1 MRIYFL
7 TMTVC
12 CLWLMAAG
20 GRISA
25 QVLDLSQY
33 RQIVYQQT
41 NASSL
46 VTLRQ
51 PDDYYFFSV
60 LDADPDKAL
69 EYSPFMVYTPSTA
82 NEEFVMAEEG
92 TYYFAF
98 YGQSYSNKTDLDT
111 NYPPGG
117 YDYVT
122 TYSDP
127 NDGTPRSDNVIVF
140 APTNELYS
148 ATLPAFTTNCWTAMQ
163 HVDPSVD
170 FPLSWNSYGLAP
182 GATYAITFVNAYD
195 SQTLDST
202 TYGGY
207 YYYGDPGITSTVIP
221 AGSLDYG
228 RTYIVELFFSTR
240 VTSTTTNSDGSAVAL
255 TFGYDDVTDA
265 TLTTKAPPLQ
275 IAPAGNQSVTLSW
288 PAAATN
294 YVLQTTSDLNC
305 ADCWAEVP
313 DSPDVNGTTNQLTLP
328 IENARAFFR
337 LAPVGP

>member
-1 MRIYFL
+1 
-7 TMTVC
+7 
-12 CLWLMAAG
+12 MAANS
-20 GRISA
+20 RLSA
-25 QVLDLSQY
+25 QVVDVGQY

-41 NASSL
+41 NASSQ

-60 LDADPDKAL
+60 LDADPTKAL
-69 EYSPFMVYTPSTA
+69 EYSPFMVFTPSAA
-82 NEEFVMAEEG
+82 NEEFVMAEES

-98 YGQSYSNKTDLDT
+98 YGQFYADKADLDT
-111 NYPPGG
+111 NYPAGG

-127 NDGTPRSDNVIVF
+127 TNDAPKSDNVIVF

-148 ATLPAFTTNCWTAMQ
+148 ATLPAFSTNCWTAMQ
-163 HVDPSVD
+163 NVDPAVD
-170 FPLSWNSYGLAP
+170 FPLSWNSYGLTP
-182 GATYAITFVNAYD
+182 GATYATTFVNAYD
-195 SQTLDST
+195 SQTLDNT

-228 RTYIVELFFSTR
+228 RTYVVELFFSTR
-240 VTSTTTNSDGSAVAL
+240 VTSTTTNTDGSAVAL
-255 TFGYDDVTDA
+255 TFGYDDVTA
-265 TLTTKAPPLQ
+265 AILTTLAPPLK
-275 IAPAGNQSVTLSW
+275 ITPAENQSVMLSW
-288 PAAATN
+288 PARATN

-305 ADCWAEVP
+305 PDCWAEVP

-337 LAPVGP
+337 LAPAAP